1 MGTAAAGTVEAAP
14 ESRAPARVETLRS
27 AAARTGTAVRIGMV
41 AGEASGDLLGS
52 RLIAAL
58 RERLPGAQFFGI
70 GGPKM
75 EAEGFTS
82 WFPQESLAVRGLVEV
97 ARHFRELRAIR
108 ASLVKRMR
116 RERPDLF
123 IGIDAPDF
131 NLGIERRL
139 KAGGIP
145 TAHLVSPSVWAW
157 RPKRIQTIRRAVS
170 HMLVLFPFEER
181 IYREAG
187 IPVTYVGHPAADEL
201 PLFYDRDEIRTFLR
215 VPLAATVVTMMPG
228 SRQVELEEHADLFV
242 ATARLMHQARPE
254 TRFLVPFVTRQ
265 TRELFEAAIWRAE
278 AHDLPFT
285 LLFGHAQEAL
295 AAGDVAL
302 VASGTAT
309 LEAALLRRPMVV
321 TYRAHKVSVAIARKL
336 IKIPYVALPNIL
348 AGEFLVPELLQ
359 EDATAENLAQAL
371 QNLLADDYVMQHL
384 PERFEAMHRE
394 LRRNTGERAAQAL
407 MPYLGR
413 AATQAA

>member
-1 MGTAAAGTVEAAP
+1 
-14 ESRAPARVETLRS
+14 
-27 AAARTGTAVRIGMV
+27 VRIGMV

-75 EAEGFTS
+75 EAEGLAS

-108 ASLVKRMR
+108 AALVKRMR

-139 KAGGIP
+139 KASGIP
-145 TAHLVSPSVWAW
+145 TAHLVSPTVWAW
-157 RPKRIQTIRRAVS
+157 RPKRIAAIRRAVS

-187 IPVTYVGHPAADEL
+187 IPVTYVGHPVADEL
-201 PLFYDRDEIRTFLR
+201 PLFYDRDEVRTFLR
-215 VPLAATVVTMMPG
+215 VPHVATVVTMMPG

-254 TRFLVPFVTRQ
+254 MRFLVPFVTRQ
-265 TRELFEAAIWRAE
+265 TRERFEAAIWRAE

-285 LLFGHAQEAL
+285 LLFGHAHEAL

-407 MPYLGR
+407 MPYLGL

>member
-1 MGTAAAGTVEAAP
+1 MGTAAAGTVEAAA
-14 ESRAPARVETLRS
+14 ESRVPARVETIRS
-27 AAARTGTAVRIGMV
+27 AVARSGRAVRIGMV

-52 RLIAAL
+52 RLVAAL
-58 RERLPGAQFFGI
+58 RERLPGAEFFGI

-75 EAEGFTS
+75 EAEGFVS

-108 ASLVKRMR
+108 AALVKRMR
-116 RERPDLF
+116 GERPDLF

-131 NLGIERRL
+131 NLGVERRL
-139 KAGGIP
+139 KANGIP

-157 RPKRIQTIRRAVS
+157 RPKRIEQIRRAVS
-170 HMLVLFPFEER
+170 HMLVLFPFEES
-181 IYREAG
+181 IYRDAG
-187 IPVTYVGHPAADEL
+187 IPVTYVGHPTADEL
-201 PLFYDRDEIRTFLR
+201 PLHYDRDEIRTYLR
-215 VPLAATVVTMMPG
+215 VPRAATVIAMMPG

-242 ATARLMHQARPE
+242 ATARLLHQARPDL
-254 TRFLVPFVTRQ
+254 RFLVPFVTRQ
-265 TRELFEAAIWRAE
+265 TRERFEAAIWRAE
-278 AHDLPFT
+278 GHDLPFT
-285 LLFGHAQEAL
+285 LLFGHAHEAL
-295 AAGDVAL
+295 AAADVAL

-321 TYRAHKVSVAIARKL
+321 TYRAHKWSVAIARRL

-384 PERFEAMHRE
+384 PERFELMHRE

-407 MPYLGR
+407 MHYLGQ

>member
-1 MGTAAAGTVEAAP
+1 
-14 ESRAPARVETLRS
+14 
-27 AAARTGTAVRIGMV
+27 
-41 AGEASGDLLGS
+41 
-52 RLIAAL
+52 
-58 RERLPGAQFFGI
+58 
-70 GGPKM
+70 
-75 EAEGFTS
+75 
-82 WFPQESLAVRGLVEV
+82 
-97 ARHFRELRAIR
+97 
-108 ASLVKRMR
+108 
-116 RERPDLF
+116 
-123 IGIDAPDF
+123 
-131 NLGIERRL
+131 
-139 KAGGIP
+139 
-145 TAHLVSPSVWAW
+145 
-157 RPKRIQTIRRAVS
+157 
-170 HMLVLFPFEER
+170 
-181 IYREAG
+181 
-187 IPVTYVGHPAADEL
+187 
-201 PLFYDRDEIRTFLR
+201 
-215 VPLAATVVTMMPG
+215 MMPG

-254 TRFLVPFVTRQ
+254 MRFLVPFVTRQ
-265 TRELFEAAIWRAE
+265 TRERFEAAIWRAE

-285 LLFGHAQEAL
+285 LLFGHAHEAL

-407 MPYLGR
+407 MPYLGL